1 MSGNRLKKQDIAESP
16 EVSPVEGAD
25 DRPVRRKKS
34 SLFRLNWLKMFNV
47 FDWFDRNKIVHNMS
61 FILFIAALILFYI
74 SNSYYAERIIRDIDK
89 TKLELREKSA
99 EFISTRSQLM
109 FESKQ
114 SAVAERAA
122 QYGLKE
128 STSPPHTLTIK
139 KESKEDPKE

>member
-1 MSGNRLKKQDIAESP
+1 M
-16 EVSPVEGAD
+16 
-25 DRPVRRKKS
+25 
-34 SLFRLNWLKMFNV
+34 LFRSDEAPVPENPRPRKRSSRPARNLIRFINV
-47 FDWFDRNKIVHNMS
+47 FGVFNRNQIVHAMP
-61 FILFIAALILFYI
+61 FILFVTVLLIGYIA
-74 SNSYYAERIIRDIDK
+74 NSYYAERIIRDIDK